1 MSENVDNNKIL
12 ENDYIFNVI
21 DNVDYNYMIKY
32 NFVIIGG
39 WKYYYFILKLI
50 VIFK

>member
-12 ENDYIFNVI
+12 ENDYIFNII
-21 DNVDYNYMIKY
+21 DNVDYKYMIEY
-32 NFVIIGG
+32 NFVIIRGG
-39 WKYYYFILKLI
+39 KYWYFILKLI